1 MSARK
6 LSDEPVLPFDLRS
19 SSDSLR
25 RGLDGVRSEPKMEEI
40 LRMPMQ
46 QHNVTLE
53 HLEEAIDAFA
63 EAAANWTAR
72 AQRIDREDPLAVRAF
87 NDQV

>member
-1 MSARK
+1 
-6 LSDEPVLPFDLRS
+6 
-19 SSDSLR
+19 
-25 RGLDGVRSEPKMEEI
+25 
-40 LRMPMQ
+40 MPMQ

-87 NDQV
+87 NDQVL